1 MSDISSLLPKLLN
14 SFNNIKPMIKITLNE
29 GITDVCPSV
38 ATIGF
43 FDGVHRGHR
52 FLINN
57 VVKEAASR
65 GLLSTVVTFDRH
77 PRQVLGSDFQPR
89 LLSTNEEKML
99 LLSKTGV
106 ERCVMLPFSEQMAQ
120 MTACDFMK
128 KILRD
133 RLGLGVQVL
142 IIGYDNRFGHNRR
155 EGFDDYVRY
164 GREMGIEVM
173 SAQSFLLHGINVS
186 SSVIRSFLQEGEI
199 EMAENCLGYPYFF
212 TGKVVKGF
220 RVGHELGF
228 PTANI
233 EQDNM
238 LKMIPSP
245 GVYAVKV
252 RIEGTVELKH
262 AMMNIGT
269 RPTFNGTQQ
278 TLEVHI
284 LNFNDDIYG
293 KMISVAFVHKLRNE
307 RQFPSKEALSEQLVK
322 DAQMVEE
329 QFEKDIE
336 E

>member
-1 MSDISSLLPKLLN
+1 MPKLLN

-133 RLGLGVQVL
+133 RLGVQVL
-142 IIGYDNRFGHNRR
+142 IIGYDNRFGHNRS
-155 EGFDDYVRY
+155 ESFDDYVRY

>member
-52 FLINN
+52 LVIHN

-133 RLGLGVQVL
+133 RLGVQVL
-142 IIGYDNRFGHNRR
+142 IIGYDNRFGHNRS

>member
-14 SFNNIKPMIKITLNE
+14 SFNILKPMIKITLNE

-65 GLLSTVVTFDRH
+65 GLQSTVVTFDRH

-133 RLGLGVQVL
+133 RLGVRVL
-142 IIGYDNRFGHNRR
+142 IIGYDNRFGHNRS
-155 EGFDDYVRY
+155 ESFDDYVRY

-212 TGKVVKGF
+212 TGKVIKGF

>member
-128 KILRD
+128 KILHD
-133 RLGLGVQVL
+133 RLGVQVL
-142 IIGYDNRFGHNRR
+142 IIGYDNRFGHNRS

-307 RQFPSKEALSEQLVK
+307 RQFASKEALSEQLVK

>member
-1 MSDISSLLPKLLN
+1 MSIISSLLPKHLN

-65 GLLSTVVTFDRH
+65 GLQSTVVTFDRH

-133 RLGLGVQVL
+133 RLGVQVL
-142 IIGYDNRFGHNRR
+142 IIGYDNRFGHNRS

>member
-65 GLLSTVVTFDRH
+65 GLQSTVVTFDRH

-133 RLGLGVQVL
+133 RLGVQVL
-142 IIGYDNRFGHNRR
+142 IIGYDNRFGHNRC

-186 SSVIRSFLQEGEI
+186 SSMIRSFLQEGEI

>member
-133 RLGLGVQVL
+133 RLGVQVL
-142 IIGYDNRFGHNRR
+142 IIGYDNRFGHNRS
-155 EGFDDYVRY
+155 EGFDDYVHY

>member
-106 ERCVMLPFSEQMAQ
+106 ERCVMLPFSEQIAQ

-133 RLGLGVQVL
+133 RLGVQVL
-142 IIGYDNRFGHNRR
+142 IIGYDNRFGHNRS

>member
-14 SFNNIKPMIKITLNE
+14 SFNNIKPMIKITLSE

-65 GLLSTVVTFDRH
+65 GLQSTVVTFDRH

-133 RLGLGVQVL
+133 RLGVQVL
-142 IIGYDNRFGHNRR
+142 IIGYDNRFGHNRS

-245 GVYAVKV
+245 CVYAVKV

>member
-1 MSDISSLLPKLLN
+1 
-14 SFNNIKPMIKITLNE
+14 MIKITLNE

-65 GLLSTVVTFDRH
+65 GLQSTVITFDRH

-133 RLGLGVQVL
+133 RLGVQVL
-142 IIGYDNRFGHNRR
+142 IIGYDNRFGHNRS
-155 EGFDDYVRY
+155 EGFDDYVHY

-307 RQFPSKEALSEQLVK
+307 RQFASKEALSEQLVK

>member
-1 MSDISSLLPKLLN
+1 MSDISNLLPKLLN
-14 SFNNIKPMIKITLNE
+14 SFNTIKPMIKITLNE

-65 GLLSTVVTFDRH
+65 GLQSTVVTFDRH

-133 RLGLGVQVL
+133 RLGVQVL
-142 IIGYDNRFGHNRR
+142 IIGYDNRFGHNRS

-307 RQFPSKEALSEQLVK
+307 RQFASKEALSEQLVK

>member
-14 SFNNIKPMIKITLNE
+14 SFNTIKPMIKITLNE

-65 GLLSTVVTFDRH
+65 GLQSTVVTFDRH

-133 RLGLGVQVL
+133 RLGVQVL
-142 IIGYDNRFGHNRR
+142 IIGYDNRFGHNRS

>member
-1 MSDISSLLPKLLN
+1 MSSISSLLPKLLN

-133 RLGLGVQVL
+133 RLGVQVL
-142 IIGYDNRFGHNRR
+142 IIGYDNRFGHNRS
-155 EGFDDYVRY
+155 EGFDDYVHY

-322 DAQMVEE
+322 DAQMVKE

>member
-1 MSDISSLLPKLLN
+1 MPKLLN

-65 GLLSTVVTFDRH
+65 RLLSTVVTFDRH

-133 RLGLGVQVL
+133 RLGVQVL
-142 IIGYDNRFGHNRR
+142 IIGYDNRFGHNRS

-212 TGKVVKGF
+212 TGKVIKGF

-307 RQFPSKEALSEQLVK
+307 RQFASKEALSEQLVK

>member
-1 MSDISSLLPKLLN
+1 MPKLLN

-29 GITDVCPSV
+29 GISDVCPSV

-65 GLLSTVVTFDRH
+65 GLQSTVVTFDRH

-133 RLGLGVQVL
+133 RLGVQVL
-142 IIGYDNRFGHNRR
+142 IIGYDNRFGHNRS

-212 TGKVVKGF
+212 TGKVIKGF

>member
-1 MSDISSLLPKLLN
+1 MSDISNLLPKLLN
-14 SFNNIKPMIKITLNE
+14 SFNTIKPMIKITLNE

-65 GLLSTVVTFDRH
+65 RLLSTVVTFDRH

-133 RLGLGVQVL
+133 RLGVQVL
-142 IIGYDNRFGHNRR
+142 IIGYDNRFGHNRS

-322 DAQMVEE
+322 DAKMVEE

>member
-133 RLGLGVQVL
+133 RLGVQVL
-142 IIGYDNRFGHNRR
+142 IIGYDNRFGHNRS

-212 TGKVVKGF
+212 TGKVIKGF

-307 RQFPSKEALSEQLVK
+307 RQFASKEALSEQLVK

>member
-1 MSDISSLLPKLLN
+1 
-14 SFNNIKPMIKITLNE
+14 MIKITLNE
-29 GITDVCPSV
+29 GITDVYPSV

-65 GLLSTVVTFDRH
+65 GLQSTVVTFDRH

-133 RLGLGVQVL
+133 RLGVQVL
-142 IIGYDNRFGHNRR
+142 IIGYDNRFGHNRS

>member
-1 MSDISSLLPKLLN
+1 
-14 SFNNIKPMIKITLNE
+14 MIKITLNE

-65 GLLSTVVTFDRH
+65 GLQSTVITFDRH

-133 RLGLGVQVL
+133 RLGVQVL
-142 IIGYDNRFGHNRR
+142 IIGYDNRFGHNRS

-307 RQFPSKEALSEQLVK
+307 RQFASKEALSEQLVK

>member
-1 MSDISSLLPKLLN
+1 MSSISSLLPKLLN

-133 RLGLGVQVL
+133 RLGVQVL
-142 IIGYDNRFGHNRR
+142 IIGYDNRFGHNRS
-155 EGFDDYVRY
+155 EGFDDYVHY

-228 PTANI
+228 PTAN
-233 EQDNM
+233 M
-238 LKMIPSP
+238 
-245 GVYAVKV
+245 

-307 RQFPSKEALSEQLVK
+307 RQFASKEALSEQLVK

>member
-133 RLGLGVQVL
+133 RLGVQVL
-142 IIGYDNRFGHNRR
+142 IIGYDNRFGHNRS

-228 PTANI
+228 PTSNI

-307 RQFPSKEALSEQLVK
+307 RQFASKEALSEQLVK

>member
-1 MSDISSLLPKLLN
+1 
-14 SFNNIKPMIKITLNE
+14 
-29 GITDVCPSV
+29 
-38 ATIGF
+38 
-43 FDGVHRGHR
+43 
-52 FLINN
+52 

-65 GLLSTVVTFDRH
+65 GLQSTVVTFDRH

-120 MTACDFMK
+120 MTARDFMK

-133 RLGLGVQVL
+133 RLGVQVL
-142 IIGYDNRFGHNRR
+142 IIGYDNRFGHNRS
-155 EGFDDYVRY
+155 EGFDNYVRY

>member
-133 RLGLGVQVL
+133 RLGVQVL
-142 IIGYDNRFGHNRR
+142 IIGYDNRFGHNRS

>member
-1 MSDISSLLPKLLN
+1 MSDISNLLPKLLN

-65 GLLSTVVTFDRH
+65 GLQSTVVTFDRH

-133 RLGLGVQVL
+133 RLGVQVL
-142 IIGYDNRFGHNRR
+142 IIGYDNRFGHNRS

>member
-65 GLLSTVVTFDRH
+65 GLQSTVVTFDRH

-128 KILRD
+128 KILHD
-133 RLGLGVQVL
+133 RLGVQVL
-142 IIGYDNRFGHNRR
+142 IIGYDNRFGHNRS

-307 RQFPSKEALSEQLVK
+307 RQFASKEALSEQLVK

>member
-65 GLLSTVVTFDRH
+65 GLQSTVVTFDRH

-133 RLGLGVQVL
+133 RLGVQVL
-142 IIGYDNRFGHNRR
+142 IIGYDNRFGHNRS

-293 KMISVAFVHKLRNE
+293 VKRSVIGTIGKR
-307 RQFPSKEALSEQLVK
+307 RS
-322 DAQMVEE
+322 DGGRT
-329 QFEKDIE
+329 I
-336 E
+336 

>member
-65 GLLSTVVTFDRH
+65 GLQSTVVTFDRH

-133 RLGLGVQVL
+133 RLGVQVL
-142 IIGYDNRFGHNRR
+142 IIGYDNRFGHNRS
-155 EGFDDYVRY
+155 EGFNDYVRY

-212 TGKVVKGF
+212 TGKVIKGF

>member
-1 MSDISSLLPKLLN
+1 MPKLLN
-14 SFNNIKPMIKITLNE
+14 SFNNIKSMIKITLNE

-57 VVKEAASR
+57 VVKEAESR
-65 GLLSTVVTFDRH
+65 GLQSTVVTFDRH

-120 MTACDFMK
+120 MTAYDFMK

-133 RLGLGVQVL
+133 RLGVQVL
-142 IIGYDNRFGHNRR
+142 IIGYDNRFGHNRS

-307 RQFPSKEALSEQLVK
+307 RQFASKEALSEQLVK